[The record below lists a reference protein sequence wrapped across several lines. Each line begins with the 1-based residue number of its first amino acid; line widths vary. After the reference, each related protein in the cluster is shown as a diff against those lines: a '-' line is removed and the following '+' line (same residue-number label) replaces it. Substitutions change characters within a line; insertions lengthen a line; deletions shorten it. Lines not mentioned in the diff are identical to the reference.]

1 MAARPQ
7 AGEPTLKRFGITLS
21 NRGILLGLTTVPKL
35 LALAD
40 TVEACPPMDCV
51 WAGDAL
57 FVNLRLDAFTLLA
70 STLSGIWSDGPP
82 MIAPPF
88 SPGFGPRTLRYLITA
103 STISTAIK
111 TTMMISSRL
120 DRLLEA
126 SSYNAE

>member
-57 FVNLRLDAFTLLA
+57 FVNPA
-70 STLSGIWSDGPP
+70 WMPP
-82 MIAPPF
+82 
-88 SPGFGPRTLRYLITA
+88 PGWQHSLPHLV
-103 STISTAIK
+103 
-111 TTMMISSRL
+111 
-120 DRLLEA
+120 
-126 SSYNAE
+126 